1 MNRPRT
7 SRLPLLHPFGL
18 RLALLLM
25 VGLGACRMP
34 AQSPPTPALETPA
47 FGAADAPVELLAFV
61 DFACP
66 YSRQEGQ
73 ALRDLVAQF
82 PTQVRIRVLYL
93 PTDLYPQSAIAAR
106 GAVAAAE
113 QNAFPAFWQKWLQP
127 DAAPSREALIAWAVE
142 AGLDARKFVAT
153 LDGPLAQARVA
164 RDVAIGHALGIT
176 GTPSFLMNGALLQ
189 GQQSLATLVAA
200 VRHEVAETAIL
211 QSAGAQPLKLVHARV
226 AQNAE
231 KLLTDYERYI
241 ERAQPAPP
249 QPVPMVSG
257 LARTSG
263 VASAQVKPATL
274 DPAFGGQRA
283 LLLPAGATAT
293 DAAVWRVIV
302 RADDPQLGERDA
314 PVTLVLFLDLF
325 AQETAAILPWLAQL
339 PTTQPNVRLVIKHLP
354 RPIHPLAQ
362 MTAEA
367 LEAARE
373 QDQFAPFL
381 RQLLAAPQ
389 PLTQATVLR
398 SSAQLGLDASRFNTA
413 LAAHS
418 GKQRIDA
425 DVEQAAELG
434 VNGFAALYA
443 NGVQVAELTQTA
455 VQAAVVA
462 QTEKATALQ
471 KTGIA
476 KAALYDAL
484 TGNGKLLDALA
495 PDIHPFDVSHAAVQG
510 LSGAP
515 VQIVVFGDLQ
525 CPFTAR
531 LWPHL
536 RQLDEEMPGR
546 LKIAW
551 LDFPQTTVHP
561 LAEQL
566 AEAGQEARRQGK
578 FWSFVAALA
587 RRVDLLDDRSL
598 GQAAREAGLKDRPLQ
613 NALAQH
619 QWTQAVQAERA
630 QGEQAGVRGTP
641 TVFLDGH
648 LFQPASG
655 ISADTL
661 RPAIRRLLGTH

>member
-7 SRLPLLHPFGL
+7 SRPPLLHPLAL
-18 RLALLLM
+18 RLALLLTF
-25 VGLGACRMP
+25 GLGACRMP
-34 AQSPPTPALETPA
+34 AQPPPPPALETPA
-47 FGAADAPVELLAFV
+47 FGAAGAPVEVLAFV

-73 ALRDLVAQF
+73 VLRDLVAQF
-82 PTQVRIRVLYL
+82 PTQVRVRVLYL
-93 PTDLYPQSAIAAR
+93 PMDLYPESVVVAR

-113 QNAFPAFWQKWLQP
+113 QNAFPAFWQKWLRP
-127 DAAPSREALIAWAVE
+127 DAAPSRDALIAWAVE

-153 LDGPLAQARVA
+153 LDGPAAQARVA
-164 RDVAIGHALGIT
+164 RDVAIAHALGIT
-176 GTPSFLMNGALLQ
+176 GTPSFLVNGALLQ
-189 GQQSLATLVAA
+189 GQQSLATLVTA
-200 VRHEVAETAIL
+200 VRHEMAETAIL
-211 QSAGAQPLKLVHARV
+211 QSAGAQPQKLVHARV

-231 KLLTDYERYI
+231 RLQIDYERYI
-241 ERAQPAPP
+241 ERAQSAPP
-249 QPVPMVSG
+249 QPVPMASG
-257 LARTSG
+257 MARTSG
-263 VASAQVKPATL
+263 VATAQVKPAAL

-283 LLLPAGATAT
+283 LLLPAGATTT
-293 DAAVWRVIV
+293 DVAVWRVLV
-302 RADDPQLGERDA
+302 RADDPQLGEPDA

-325 AQETAAILPWLAQL
+325 AQETAAILPWLVQL

-362 MTAEA
+362 MAAEA

-373 QDQFAPFL
+373 QEQFTPFL

-389 PLTQATVLR
+389 PLTQARVLR
-398 SSAQLGLDASRFNTA
+398 ASAQLGLDASRFNTA

-443 NGVQVAELTQTA
+443 NGVQVPELTQTA
-455 VQAAVVA
+455 VQAAVAA
-462 QTEKATALQ
+462 QTEKAAALQ

-476 KAALYDAL
+476 RAALYDAL
-484 TGNGKLLDALA
+484 TGKGKLLDALGPEVHA
-495 PDIHPFDVSHAAVQG
+495 FDLSHAAVQG
-510 LSGAP
+510 LPGAP

-546 LKIAW
+546 LKLAW
-551 LDFPQTTVHP
+551 LDSPQTTVHP

-578 FWSFVAALA
+578 FWPFVAALA

-613 NALAQH
+613 SALAQH

-641 TVFLDGH
+641 TLFLDGH
-648 LFQPASG
+648 LFQPANG